1 MKMLAGVIIGAVA
14 GGSLGVL
21 WMCLV
26 IAGKKE
32 DEWMEK
38 MTEKTGGEHT
48 EKKKDKEGEG

>member
-1 MKMLAGVIIGAVA
+1 MKMLAGLLIGAVA

-38 MTEKTGGEHT
+38 MAERTDSEHT
-48 EKKKDKEGEG
+48 EKKRTEEGEG